1 MKIFLKIHIIF
12 NNYLFIEGKSITI
25 ERNVWI
31 ATGVTIL
38 GVVTIGENSVV
49 GVGAVG
55 SYEGYSSQQLCG
67 W

>member
-55 SYEGYSSQQLCG
+55 SYEGYSSQKLRG